1 MLLIGLRLKL
11 ILTNLNMMFKGKIM
25 NDLKLEQI
33 DPKLVVARPTL
44 KRHVRGASVTPS
56 PSLTI
61 AYALVYGLCG
71 AVVAGQI
78 AYLLVS
84 YIGQ

>member
-1 MLLIGLRLKL
+1 MLLIGLKLKL